1 MPAPIMA
8 PAAAQAEPVV
18 WNEDP
23 QRQGWWKR
31 ILAATP
37 PESPTQR
44 RISTLTKPDRVR
56 RIRSPTNE
64 LKPSVRPPRADGRHL
79 QVLYTRSAR

>member
-8 PAAAQAEPVV
+8 PAAALAEPVA

-23 QRQGWWKR
+23 QRQGRWKR

-37 PESPTQR
+37 PESPT
-44 RISTLTKPDRVR
+44 
-56 RIRSPTNE
+56 NE
-64 LKPSVRPPRADGRHL
+64 EFQP
-79 QVLYTRSAR
+79 

>member
-8 PAAAQAEPVV
+8 PAAALAEPVV

-37 PESPTQR
+37 PESPT
-44 RISTLTKPDRVR
+44 
-56 RIRSPTNE
+56 NE
-64 LKPSVRPPRADGRHL
+64 EFQP
-79 QVLYTRSAR
+79 

>member
-1 MPAPIMA
+1 MDRSKPDLNGLARNRLYENLSSRRSTMPAPIMA
-8 PAAAQAEPVV
+8 PAAALAEPVV

-37 PESPTQR
+37 PEN
-44 RISTLTKPDRVR
+44 
-56 RIRSPTNE
+56 PTNE
-64 LKPSVRPPRADGRHL
+64 EFQP
-79 QVLYTRSAR
+79 